1 MRKHWQVEEEEKIL
15 GASKLTHTNTQT
27 YACTYLEHWEQA
39 WVREKSSWNDIYIYI
54 HVDGGRNI
62 ACVCVCERESA
73 RVHSPLSYLGYLCLI
88 KLNQINGKAYFM
100 RTLCHV
106 TQILSI
112 RFSQSKEP
120 EPKIRRS
127 RSKRRRRRR
136 RMKREKLIEGKK
148 ESQAQRKTFVMRRKL
163 RKVLF
168 AVFISLF
175 FIFFTYYIRM

>member
-1 MRKHWQVEEEEKIL
+1 
-15 GASKLTHTNTQT
+15 
-27 YACTYLEHWEQA
+27 
-39 WVREKSSWNDIYIYI
+39 
-54 HVDGGRNI
+54 
-62 ACVCVCERESA
+62 
-73 RVHSPLSYLGYLCLI
+73 
-88 KLNQINGKAYFM
+88 M

-127 RSKRRRRRR
+127 RSKRRRR

-175 FIFFTYYIRM
+175 FIFFYILYTYVNV